1 LKTESRTGQTRVLI
15 VEDHQVVAEGLSF
28 LLNDQPDMS
37 VVGVAE
43 SLDETM
49 PLVLQLEPDVV
60 LLDFHL
66 KDGTGDDVG
75 QAILRVRPR
84 TKLIFLTRESGDGA
98 RFSAASIGASGFI
111 HKSRAASEVVD
122 AVRVIGNGG
131 TLSGPNAMAETR
143 RQMRDRPDE
152 REQLTPR
159 EKEVLRLMAI
169 GVTSREIASR
179 LAINYTT
186 VRTHIRSLGSK
197 LDVHSKL
204 EAIVRARE
212 LSLIE

>member
-1 LKTESRTGQTRVLI
+1 MPIKVLI

-28 LLNDQPDMS
+28 LLNDQQDMT

-43 SLDETM
+43 SLDDSVAM
-49 PLVLQLEPDVV
+49 VLQLEPDVV
-60 LLDFHL
+60 LMDFHL
-66 KDGTGDDVG
+66 KDGTGDDAG
-75 QAILRVRPR
+75 QAILRVRPQA
-84 TKLIFLTRESGDGA
+84 KLIFLTRETGDGA
-98 RFSAASIGASGFI
+98 RFSAAKIGAHGFI

-131 TLSGPNAMAETR
+131 TLVGPNAMADAR
-143 RQMRDRPDE
+143 RQMRDRPDQ
-152 REQLTPR
+152 REQLTAR
-159 EKEVLRLMAI
+159 EKEVLRLMAM
-169 GVTSREIASR
+169 GVPSREIASR
-179 LAINYTT
+179 LDISYTT